1 MESIICFI
9 DDSDFEHSLVGEIIA
24 PSAPDFTFIQAYTF
38 DEAREKLGNREPLLF
53 LLDLWGQDKSVRN
66 PAITP
71 FVELEGKIAGFKT
84 IESVYEGLEEFSK
97 DLFNEYLKRLFSI
110 VHSWRQLFEEVCE
123 KIGQNRK
130 YGLENLR
137 LARLAYPSVPVLF
150 YTRKSLIS
158 DAVALFQAGADGLF
172 IKPSGRSDQETRAH
186 TKACTPKLI
195 VEILRILDQR
205 YGRAEATSD
214 HSKLD
219 LNRARALQ
227 VRALKQK
234 WMAISK
240 DAGI

>member
-9 DDSDFEHSLVGEIIA
+9 DDSDFEHNLVGEIIA
-24 PSAPDFTFIQAYTF
+24 PAAPDFTFIQAYTF
-38 DEAREKLGNREPLLF
+38 DEAKKKLGPREPLLF
-53 LLDLWGQDKSVRN
+53 LLDLWGQDQSVRR

-71 FVELEGKIAGFKT
+71 LVEMETKIAGFKT
-84 IESVYEGLEEFSK
+84 IESVYKGLEEFSH
-97 DLFNEYLKRLFSI
+97 DPFNEYLKRLFSI

-150 YTRKSLIS
+150 YTRKSIIS

-172 IKPSGRSDQETRAH
+172 IKPSGRSDQETRVL
-186 TKACTPKLI
+186 TKANTPKL
-195 VEILRILDQR
+195 VGEILRILDQW
-205 YGRAEATSD
+205 YTSAEATSD
-214 HSKLD
+214 DSKAD
-219 LNRARALQ
+219 RNRERALQ

-234 WMAISK
+234 WMARSK
-240 DAGI
+240 DERI